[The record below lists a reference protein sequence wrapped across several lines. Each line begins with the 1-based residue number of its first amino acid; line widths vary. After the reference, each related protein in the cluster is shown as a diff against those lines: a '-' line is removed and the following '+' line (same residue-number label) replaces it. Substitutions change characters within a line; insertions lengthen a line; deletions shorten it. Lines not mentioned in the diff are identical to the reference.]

1 MTRIDF
7 YTKVDNKLRFAGKL
21 CAKVLGQKLR
31 VNVYAPDPAL
41 AERFDRLLWTDSALS
56 FIPHCRAD
64 DPLAAETPVVIHTRP
79 GEVTGELL
87 DDALLINLDQA
98 WPPFFSRFER
108 VIEIVGTE
116 PDDAAA
122 ARERFRFYRDRGYAM
137 QTHDMSVKA

>member
-21 CAKVLGQKLR
+21 CAKALAQKLR
-31 VNVYAPDPAL
+31 VNVYAPDSKV
-41 AERFDRLLWTDSALS
+41 AERFDRLLWTDNALS
-56 FIPHCRAD
+56 FIPHCRAE
-64 DPLAAETPVVIHTRP
+64 DPLATETPVLIHTQE
-79 GEVTGELL
+79 GDLL
-87 DDALLINLDQA
+87 DDALLINLDPA

-116 PDDAAA
+116 PEDAAA

-137 QTHDMSVKA
+137 QTHDMGAKHE

>member
-21 CAKVLGQKLR
+21 CAKALAQKLR
-31 VNVYAPDPAL
+31 VNVYAPDSKV
-41 AERFDRLLWTDSALS
+41 AERFDRLLWTDNALS
-56 FIPHCRAD
+56 FIPHCRAE
-64 DPLAAETPVVIHTRP
+64 DPLAAETPVLIHTQ
-79 GEVTGELL
+79 EGELL
-87 DDALLINLDQA
+87 DDALLINLDPA

-116 PDDAAA
+116 PEDAAA

-137 QTHDMSVKA
+137 QTHDMGAKHE

>member
-21 CAKVLGQKLR
+21 CAKALAQKLR
-31 VNVYAPDPAL
+31 VNVYAPDSKV
-41 AERFDRLLWTDSALS
+41 AERFDRLLWTDNALS
-56 FIPHCRAD
+56 FIPHCRAE
-64 DPLAAETPVVIHTRP
+64 DPLAAETPVLIHTQE
-79 GEVTGELL
+79 GDLL
-87 DDALLINLDQA
+87 DDALLINLDPA

-116 PDDAAA
+116 PEDAAA

-137 QTHDMSVKA
+137 QTHDMGAKHE

>member
-21 CAKVLGQKLR
+21 CAKALGQKLR
-31 VNVYAPDPAL
+31 VNVYVPDPAL
-41 AERFDRLLWTDSALS
+41 AERFDRLLWSDSALS
-56 FIPHCRAD
+56 FIPHCRAED
-64 DPLAAETPVVIHTRP
+64 ALATETPILIHTQE
-79 GEVTGELL
+79 GALL

-116 PDDAAA
+116 PEDAAA

-137 QTHDMSVKA
+137 QTHDMSAKHE